1 MQILYKNNPFRRWN
15 FTKALVVSVLFHSIL
30 LFGIGYTF
38 YANSNK
44 FDNNKIVNLK
54 LANSIVDNLGKGS
67 SSNERINK
75 SLNETSSTEEMIT
88 IEEDSFSVRKLLSN
102 SNANDPQS
110 RYLNAWQR
118 KVETIGFYETEKLKL
133 NADVTVTLKA
143 VIDKDGEILEISIL
157 KSSGL
162 KAFSGGAS
170 FTELKTLKSFKGA
183 REFFIGFA
191 NLLNAFRT
199 LKKFVILQVQ
209 GRVVGGGIGI
219 VAACDYTI
227 AHEKAEIK
235 LSELSIGLGPF
246 VIEPAITR
254 KIGSATVYA
263 SYKESSRNP
272 SIAELACADPDSP
285 CRLPNSFQ
293 ADPPLDMVVNR
304 NLELGARGSKNYN
317 LMGMNHNI
325 CLLYTSPSPRDR
337 QKWRMPG

>member
-1 MQILYKNNPFRRWN
+1 MQILYKNTPFRRWN

-67 SSNERINK
+67 SSNEKVNK

-133 NADVTVTLKA
+133 NTDVTVTLKA

-157 KSSGL
+157 KSSGM
-162 KAFSGGAS
+162 
-170 FTELKTLKSFKGA
+170 
-183 REFFIGFA
+183 RE
-191 NLLNAFRT
+191 
-199 LKKFVILQVQ
+199 V
-209 GRVVGGGIGI
+209 
-219 VAACDYTI
+219 D
-227 AHEKAEIK
+227 
-235 LSELSIGLGPF
+235 
-246 VIEPAITR
+246 
-254 KIGSATVYA
+254 
-263 SYKESSRNP
+263 
-272 SIAELACADPDSP
+272 ELAKMILTQAAPFEAFDEEMKLQYDS
-285 CRLPNSFQ
+285 
-293 ADPPLDMVVNR
+293 
-304 NLELGARGSKNYN
+304 LE
-317 LMGMNHNI
+317 I
-325 CLLYTSPSPRDR
+325 VRDWNFY
-337 QKWRMPG
+337 K